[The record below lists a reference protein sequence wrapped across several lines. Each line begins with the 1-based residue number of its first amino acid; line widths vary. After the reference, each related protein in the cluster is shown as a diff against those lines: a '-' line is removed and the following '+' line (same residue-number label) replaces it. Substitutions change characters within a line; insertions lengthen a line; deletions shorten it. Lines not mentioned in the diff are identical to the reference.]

1 MLVADPFAYLW
12 GTKSSPEGAIT
23 HSINMEAMKVFGDGT
38 NILKTQN
45 TSIALKLKENQK
57 ISTLVLIKV

>member
-1 MLVADPFAYLW
+1 
-12 GTKSSPEGAIT
+12 
-23 HSINMEAMKVFGDGT
+23 MEAMKVFGDGT

-57 ISTLVLIKV
+57 MSTLVLIKV